1 MNRNSF
7 DYLSIIGRGGFGKVW
22 KVSHKQT
29 KILYA
34 MKEMNKAKIIDK
46 KSDKS
51 VKSER
56 DLLSKLNHPF
66 IINMH
71 FSFQDSDNLYLVM
84 DLLTGG
90 DLRYHICKK
99 RYFTEEQAKFFISCI
114 ILGLEYCHYYHIIH
128 RDIKPENLI
137 LDNRGY
143 VHITDFGIAKI
154 QISNNHKETS
164 GTPGYMSPEVLCGQ
178 NHTISVDY
186 FALGVMGYE
195 FMMGVRPYLGSNRKE
210 IKEKIMAKQ
219 AIIHRKDIKN
229 GWSLES
235 ADFINRLLQR
245 KPVKRLGAH
254 GILELKNHIWFKN
267 YNWNDLYNK
276 KLIAPFIPSNEDNF
290 DYKYCNNVE
299 KQGLKTKERYAE
311 IVISDNYKTIF
322 NTYLYFNRND
332 LKDKKE
338 GKENNEIYQNIHEK
352 MYIALNPHT
361 RNRSV
366 VTDFSNYRKFSSKN
380 NYNING
386 ETGNDIFH
394 GRAFSAMGV
403 GPNKA
408 FLEANKYLNYH
419 KIKKIAITNNNKY
432 ILASNKNKTNV
443 FTKKKLNTNSNI
455 TNSYKTNNTKN
466 STNSNINNSNTINKN
481 NTTNKKINTNN
492 NINNSN
498 NTINKTT
505 KIISTNSNINNNN
518 VINKNNTT
526 NKNINTN
533 SNINNKKNKM
543 KIYMHIN
550 HNRSKTK
557 STINGMGII
566 SNKDKENY
574 NYNCILTDK
583 NNCKFEKK

>member
-533 SNINNKKNKM
+533 SNRNNKKNKM